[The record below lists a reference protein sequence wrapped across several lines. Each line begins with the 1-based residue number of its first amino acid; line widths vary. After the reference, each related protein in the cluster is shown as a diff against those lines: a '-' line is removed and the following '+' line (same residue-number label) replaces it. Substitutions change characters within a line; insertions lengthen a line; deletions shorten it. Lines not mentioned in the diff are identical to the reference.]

1 MKCYLIHSNH
11 HLNPQSPVKMRFVI
25 SAKWR
30 RFQTHYFYGHFHSN
44 SKGDHVKIHSNHSKE
59 DGILTT
65 KINLFNLRRE
75 AIVEMI
81 LKKPLSWFNNNNWL
95 FFINDCFNVGQ
106 KKKTLNLYIR
116 PICLKIYFPSIQKPY
131 WLLLRFIAFSD
142 FYRKISNTKLIVR
155 GDSHGFSRTSFGRI
169 FLHDGR
175 CLAIFPF
182 FAKFPS

>member
-1 MKCYLIHSNH
+1 MIQCHSLSKHLAGQGSILISAWYDISGNRTNNEMKCYLIHSNH

-30 RFQTHYFYGHFHSN
+30 RFQTHYFYCHFHSN

-95 FFINDCFNVGQ
+95 FFLSMIVLTWG

-116 PICLKIYFPSIQKPY
+116 PICLKIYFPSIQKLH
-131 WLLLRFIAFSD
+131 WLLLHFIAFSN
-142 FYRKISNTKLIVR
+142 FYRK
-155 GDSHGFSRTSFGRI
+155 
-169 FLHDGR
+169 
-175 CLAIFPF
+175 FPIQ
-182 FAKFPS
+182 S